1 MSFNNQKQQSGNN
14 SVNIQAHEIKFG
26 LTYKDVKDIVMDVFE
41 SNFQRLSQEA
51 AQTAMVRA
59 EELVDSFLSK
69 LEIEAPDAIAETKNP
84 DMQYALYTAQKEY
97 ARTGDRDLCD
107 MLVNLLVERTKLSQR
122 DLIQIVIN
130 ESLNVA
136 PKLTL
141 DQLDVLSI
149 VFLLKYTMNNGVT
162 SLERLGLYIDKYLLP
177 FINNLSIK
185 NSTYQH
191 LEFASC
197 GNITVL
203 ETELNEIFLN
213 NYAGL
218 FNRGFTEEQIKDFPD
233 KENYLLIRCL
243 HNSDK
248 FQIDALNDEELERK
262 ISNSSLNQDEKQRI
276 RTLFNAERMSKEEV
290 KDYLLKLRPQIKVL
304 FDVWESS
311 SISRMTLTSVGIAIA
326 HANIY
331 RKINEKF
338 DLSIWI

>member
-1 MSFNNQKQQSGNN
+1 MIN
-14 SVNIQAHEIKFG
+14 
-26 LTYKDVKDIVMDVFE
+26 TY
-41 SNFQRLSQEA
+41 
-51 AQTAMVRA
+51 
-59 EELVDSFLSK
+59 
-69 LEIEAPDAIAETKNP
+69 
-84 DMQYALYTAQKEY
+84 
-97 ARTGDRDLCD
+97 
-107 MLVNLLVERTKLSQR
+107 
-122 DLIQIVIN
+122 
-130 ESLNVA
+130 
-136 PKLTL
+136 
-141 DQLDVLSI
+141 
-149 VFLLKYTMNNGVT
+149 
-162 SLERLGLYIDKYLLP
+162 YL
-177 FINNLSIK
+177 INNLSIK

-331 RKINEKF
+331 RKI
-338 DLSIWI
+338 

>member
-177 FINNLSIK
+177 
-185 NSTYQH
+185 Y
-191 LEFASC
+191 
-197 GNITVL
+197 
-203 ETELNEIFLN
+203 
-213 NYAGL
+213 
-218 FNRGFTEEQIKDFPD
+218 
-233 KENYLLIRCL
+233 
-243 HNSDK
+243 
-248 FQIDALNDEELERK
+248 
-262 ISNSSLNQDEKQRI
+262 
-276 RTLFNAERMSKEEV
+276 
-290 KDYLLKLRPQIKVL
+290 
-304 FDVWESS
+304 
-311 SISRMTLTSVGIAIA
+311 
-326 HANIY
+326 
-331 RKINEKF
+331 
-338 DLSIWI
+338 